1 MKSTST
7 KNMNTNHE
15 YEQSINIISDNLY
28 SSAVDDASNKSTAV
42 LDKSGS
48 WLRMIRT
55 TYRWEK

>member
-1 MKSTST
+1 
-7 KNMNTNHE
+7 MNTNHE
-15 YEQSINIISDNLY
+15 YEQSINIISDNLD